1 MEFLVDNWLD
11 DLWLV
16 MKIVIV
22 VAIALVF
29 ILNRIDR
36 QETYM
41 TKIEV
46 YDEDA
51 AELIRMSSRLGTTI
65 AEVISVLLEV
75 HGSDVM
81 TEYEKVEE

>member
-1 MEFLVDNWLD
+1 MEFLVNNWLD

-29 ILNRIDR
+29 LLNRIDR
-36 QETYM
+36 QEICM

>member
-22 VAIALVF
+22 VAIALIF

-36 QETYM
+36 QEICM
-41 TKIEV
+41 TRIEV

>member
-1 MEFLVDNWLD
+1 
-11 DLWLV
+11 
-16 MKIVIV
+16 
-22 VAIALVF
+22 
-29 ILNRIDR
+29 
-36 QETYM
+36 M

>member
-22 VAIALVF
+22 VAIALIF

-36 QETYM
+36 
-41 TKIEV
+41 
-46 YDEDA
+46 
-51 AELIRMSSRLGTTI
+51 
-65 AEVISVLLEV
+65 
-75 HGSDVM
+75 
-81 TEYEKVEE
+81 

>member
-36 QETYM
+36 QEIYM

-65 AEVISVLLEV
+65 AEVISVLLEI
-75 HGSDVM
+75 HESDVM

>member
-1 MEFLVDNWLD
+1 
-11 DLWLV
+11 
-16 MKIVIV
+16 
-22 VAIALVF
+22 
-29 ILNRIDR
+29 
-36 QETYM
+36 M

-51 AELIRMSSRLGTTI
+51 TELIRMSSRLGATI
-65 AEVISVLLEV
+65 AEVISVLLEI

>member
-1 MEFLVDNWLD
+1 
-11 DLWLV
+11 
-16 MKIVIV
+16 
-22 VAIALVF
+22 
-29 ILNRIDR
+29 
-36 QETYM
+36 M
-41 TKIEV
+41 TRIEV

-75 HGSDVM
+75 HGSDIM

>member
-1 MEFLVDNWLD
+1 
-11 DLWLV
+11 
-16 MKIVIV
+16 
-22 VAIALVF
+22 
-29 ILNRIDR
+29 
-36 QETYM
+36 M
-41 TKIEV
+41 TRIEV

>member
-1 MEFLVDNWLD
+1 
-11 DLWLV
+11 
-16 MKIVIV
+16 
-22 VAIALVF
+22 
-29 ILNRIDR
+29 
-36 QETYM
+36 M

-65 AEVISVLLEV
+65 AEVISVLLEI
-75 HGSDVM
+75 HESDVM

>member
-36 QETYM
+36 
-41 TKIEV
+41 
-46 YDEDA
+46 
-51 AELIRMSSRLGTTI
+51 
-65 AEVISVLLEV
+65 
-75 HGSDVM
+75 
-81 TEYEKVEE
+81 

>member
-22 VAIALVF
+22 VAIALIF

-36 QETYM
+36 QEIYM
-41 TKIEV
+41 TRIEV

>member
-1 MEFLVDNWLD
+1 
-11 DLWLV
+11 
-16 MKIVIV
+16 
-22 VAIALVF
+22 
-29 ILNRIDR
+29 
-36 QETYM
+36 M

-51 AELIRMSSRLGTTI
+51 TEMIRMASRLGTTI
-65 AEVISVLLEV
+65 AEVVSVLLEV